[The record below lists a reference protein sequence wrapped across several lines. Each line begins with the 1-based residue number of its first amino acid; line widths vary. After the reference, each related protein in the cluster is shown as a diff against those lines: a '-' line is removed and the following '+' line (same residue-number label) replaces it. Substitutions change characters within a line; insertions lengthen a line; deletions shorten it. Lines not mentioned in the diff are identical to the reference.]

1 MGQARGTMTMMAPT
15 QKIEDRYTPVKTIH
29 LSNEL
34 DRLQDRISVT
44 RAFHHDVDCPEKQ
57 RVVSARRVKLSGW

>member
-1 MGQARGTMTMMAPT
+1 VQARGTMTMMVPT
-15 QKIEDRYTPVKTIH
+15 QKIEEKYATMKTIH

-44 RAFHHDVDCPEKQ
+44 RAFHNDVDSPEKQ